1 MPPLRVVSKAG
12 GQTTGRY
19 TSALSPILHH
29 VYGGDP
35 PSHGEVR
42 CRVGPLS
49 FCPFGAL
56 LQRGGKDKDSTRH
69 QS

>member
-1 MPPLRVVSKAG
+1 MPILERVLKAG

-35 PSHGEVR
+35 PSHGVAR
-42 CRVGPLS
+42 CRVGP
-49 FCPFGAL
+49 
-56 LQRGGKDKDSTRH
+56 
-69 QS
+69 